1 MAIDQSNAD
10 APQRARS
17 DLTILGRIARR
28 MHSIDAVYSYR
39 RTDVVCLCRSV
50 DHNREPCS
58 NGKRLNGSYGMCIHL
73 RQPMNHI
80 LNAGGGTPTG
90 KGHFEEE
97 IWYSCPAVDI
107 LKVTHKAQQEV
118 AMRPSRR
125 RYLGIFLPT
134 LIRAR

>member
-1 MAIDQSNAD
+1 MLKRKTAE
-10 APQRARS
+10 
-17 DLTILGRIARR
+17 RIE
-28 MHSIDAVYSYR
+28 M
-39 RTDVVCLCRSV
+39 
-50 DHNREPCS
+50 
-58 NGKRLNGSYGMCIHL
+58 SYGMCIHL

-90 KGHFEEE
+90 KGYFEEE
-97 IWYSCPAVDI
+97 IWYSCPAVDK

-134 LIRAR
+134 LIRARQWHTQDFILGGYKF